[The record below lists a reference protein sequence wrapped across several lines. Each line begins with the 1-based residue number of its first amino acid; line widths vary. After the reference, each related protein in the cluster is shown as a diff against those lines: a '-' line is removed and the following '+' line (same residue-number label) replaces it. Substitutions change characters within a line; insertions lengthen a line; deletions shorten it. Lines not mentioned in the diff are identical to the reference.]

1 MSNCTEKI
9 TLNIEAGCDTPNVG
23 GYTGRGVLIQWAD
36 NPTITVDATTKRRFN
51 SITLPEGA
59 TPIKIDNVSF
69 INPFTGSNA
78 AGNTDDGRRKVLKT
92 AVIKV
97 PLRGA
102 NVSRNLLEGMFTGNF
117 EGQGA
122 ILILEKQFKWG
133 DGSYEV
139 IGAESPF
146 LINPDGISRDEYADG
161 GAYILTGSTKEIG
174 IEYTLFDED
183 FATTKTLFEELYNG
197 TEEAVDPDPVTGTIT
212 IDPATQ
218 EFIADGEAKDITVT
232 ASSAYEILDKPEWIT
247 GAIAGNIAT
256 LTAEANADSARTGNV
271 LFVLTAEP
279 SVKATLA
286 VTQLAGGE

>member
-9 TLNIEAGCDTPNVG
+9 TLNIEASCDTPNVG

-92 AVIKV
+92 AVIKI
-97 PLRGA
+97 PRRGA
-102 NVSRNLLEGMFTGNF
+102 DVSQNLLEGMFVGNF

-146 LINPDGISRDEYADG
+146 LINPDGITRDEYADG

-197 TEEAVDPDPVTGTIT
+197 TEEEVDPVTGTIT
-212 IDPATQ
+212 IDPETQ
-218 EFIADGEAKDITVT
+218 EFAAAGGDKEITVT
-232 ASSAYEILDKPEWIT
+232 ASSAYEILDNPEWIT
-247 GAIAGNIAT
+247 AVTAGNIVT
-256 LTAEANADSARTGNV
+256 LTAEANATTTRNGEV
-271 LFVLTAEP
+271 IFILTSDP
-279 SVKATLA
+279 TVRATLT
-286 VTQLAGGE
+286 VTQLQGE